1 MSQRSPYPKA
11 GGEPEVRAAGG
22 IIWRVDDDG
31 RVAVVLVHRPKY
43 GDWTFPKG
51 KLEDGETHDRAAHRE
66 VVEETGFDCVLGRE
80 LPSVHYRDNK
90 GRSKQVRYW
99 EMTVAAGEFAP
110 NDEVDGL
117 EWLSLEVGPQAPH
130 LQPRPRGAR
139 RLRRVRPAHPG
150 LIRRF
155 AGSSPGEAG
164 NLHPPFR

>member
-1 MSQRSPYPKA
+1 VRPQGAHEVVPVSQRSPYPRS

-51 KLEDGETHDRAAHRE
+51 KLEDGETDEHAAHRE

-80 LPSVHYRDNK
+80 LPSVHYLDNK

-99 EMTVAAGEFAP
+99 EMIVAAGEFAP

-117 EWLSLEVGPQAPH
+117 EWVSLKAARKRLTYSHDRDVLDAFAEFA
-130 LQPRPRGAR
+130 RPMG
-139 RLRRVRPAHPG
+139 
-150 LIRRF
+150 
-155 AGSSPGEAG
+155 GS
-164 NLHPPFR
+164 